1 MVTDAKWLDVNGDGW
16 DDLIVMGEFMAIE
29 VFLNKARQKSGAG
42 HREVF
47 DRPLQ
52 ECGRR

>member
-1 MVTDAKWLDVNGDGW
+1 VVGREWRWL

-29 VFLNKARQKSGAG
+29 VFLNKAGKSLEQA

-47 DRPLQ
+47 
-52 ECGRR
+52 